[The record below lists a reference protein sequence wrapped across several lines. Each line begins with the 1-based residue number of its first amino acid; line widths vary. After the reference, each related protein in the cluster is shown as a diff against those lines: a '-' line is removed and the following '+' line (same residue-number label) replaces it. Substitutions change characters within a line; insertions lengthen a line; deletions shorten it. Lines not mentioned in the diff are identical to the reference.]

1 MYAGLYDMMIMMR
14 YMLKMYLLSLY
25 SLVEDIRYVW
35 VFHNYMECFKDIV
48 SHSAC
53 FSRVCVHVANK

>member
-35 VFHNYMECFKDIV
+35 AFIIIWNVLRI
-48 SHSAC
+48 
-53 FSRVCVHVANK
+53 